1 MMFMEIHM
9 IRPIA
14 TLDAAKDKWAVWGLI
29 ICSSWS
35 QEYEWISF
43 KFVPAALNFL
53 PLYIETLTYSD
64 YGLPLINSIWSGSLQ
79 QLGHWP
85 ATLSVLVSATT
96 TWRENG
102 KNVPFSLV
110 PIISP
115 HLWLSHSGS
124 SSILFL
130 GQCLQMCLPDKKA
143 IHRAEQKLGIV

>member
-1 MMFMEIHM
+1 MEIHM

-14 TLDAAKDKWAVWGLI
+14 ILDAAKDKWAVWGLI

-35 QEYEWISF
+35 REYEEISL
-43 KFVPAALNFL
+43 KFVPAALIFFAL
-53 PLYIETLTYSD
+53 IHRDLIYSD

-85 ATLSVLVSATT
+85 ATLSVLVSAT